1 MIEKS
6 IEINAEEM
14 LSLISKQSFT
24 TKEKLIEILS
34 QLLPY
39 SINKKGVSKEQKERV
54 YNKSL
59 DIAQIYVLQCY
70 PQLKKYSYLPANLTQ
85 EQKQEIL
92 SEFKKEYNMLTYA
105 RSFSL
110 YKISEP
116 AMQNLTSKFV
126 GLTKQSI
133 DYDKNQN
140 DIYFK
145 EELDKKTF
153 IENPNTLNKNLY
165 KEYIITNQNTTEK
178 NLYSQPNNYQEDK
191 HFRLPTEKSKVD
203 KEGNSNKLQ
212 LPSLEDKYKLA
223 KIEEDLRKNKIEEDF
238 DKKTERLKQINSR
251 MQQGLYTY
259 EELMSL
265 ITSHPYTK
273 RDEIKLAISSL
284 IGIPYLTDKEIKDAL
299 SVISTNL
306 QLNYPELYNKLLE
319 IDKQNEIYIKTTGEQ
334 NYKLNGLDIKR
345 LKSVSPSITKKEFIS
360 FSLPEKAK
368 KPFIENFT
376 QQQLYAKSC
385 YQQSEDN
392 PENLPL

>member
-70 PQLKKYSYLPANLTQ
+70 PQLKKYSYLPVNLTQ

-116 AMQNLTSKFV
+116 AMQNLTSK
-126 GLTKQSI
+126 
-133 DYDKNQN
+133 
-140 DIYFK
+140 
-145 EELDKKTF
+145 
-153 IENPNTLNKNLY
+153 
-165 KEYIITNQNTTEK
+165 
-178 NLYSQPNNYQEDK
+178 EDK

-299 SVISTNL
+299 NVISTNL

-319 IDKQNEIYIKTTGEQ
+319 IDKQNELYIKTTGEQ